1 MTRIDFY
8 STAGNKLLVAC
19 QLSAKAAR
27 QGMRVMVLA
36 PEEDLLRCLDQLMWT
51 WQPTGFLA
59 HCVLPHKLSATTP
72 VTLARTETHALHDEV
87 LINLGTAPPEHFAR
101 YQRVAEPVGPGDS
114 DRSAGRERF
123 RFYRDRGYEIQHH
136 QLAAQ

>member
-8 STAGNKLLVAC
+8 STSGNKLLVAC
-19 QLSAKAAR
+19 QISAKAAR

-36 PEEDLLRCLDQLMWT
+36 PEADLLRRLDQLMWT
-51 WQPTGFLA
+51 WQPAGFLA

-72 VTLARTETHALHDEV
+72 VTLARDETHTLHDEV

-101 YQRVAEPVGPGDS
+101 YQRVAELVGPEDT

>member
-19 QLSAKAAR
+19 QISAKAAR
-27 QGMRVMVLA
+27 QGMRVTVLA
-36 PEEDLLRCLDQLMWT
+36 PEDALLRRLDQLMWT

-59 HCVLPHKLSATTP
+59 HCVLPHKLAATTP
-72 VTLARTETHALHDEV
+72 VTLARDEAHSLHDEV
-87 LINLGTAPPEHFAR
+87 LLNLGTRTPEHFAR
-101 YQRVAEPVGPGDS
+101 YQRVAELVGPEDT
-114 DRSAGRERF
+114 DRAAGRERF
-123 RFYRDRGYEIQHH
+123 RFYRERGYEIQHH